1 MFKNIKKVVFCI
13 NKIDKINF
21 RKKEFENIK
30 KELEEYCNRKSYK
43 IDEVIPTSAIFGDN
57 VSYKSKK
64 TKYYKGPFF

>member
-30 KELEEYCNRKSYK
+30 NWKST
-43 IDEVIPTSAIFGDN
+43 VIEN
-57 VSYKSKK
+57 H
-64 TKYYKGPFF
+64 TK